1 MKGKDFV
8 LFGAVS
14 GLVAVALGAFGAHWL
29 SELMTDKEMGNFQTA
44 SDYHFYHSIML
55 VFTGY
60 YANRKQKSTSLIV
73 SAYAFLLGI
82 ILFCL
87 SLYGYAIFHGT
98 WMAMITPI
106 GGLAFIVG
114 WGALAFEIIKSKI

>member
-1 MKGKDFV
+1 M
-8 LFGAVS
+8 LFGTIS

-29 SELMTDKEMGNFQTA
+29 KDMMTASEMANFQTA
-44 SDYHFYHSIML
+44 SDYHFTHSIML

-60 YANRKQKSTSLIV
+60 YANRKQKSKALII
-73 SAYAFLLGI
+73 SGYSFLLGI

-106 GGLAFIVG
+106 GGLAFIAG
-114 WGALAFEIIKSKI
+114 WGAFAFEIISSKI